1 MAESCPLGDARTRK
15 TFSVILHALASVGQ
29 ARVATAIG
37 KSEATVSR
45 MKDGDLQT
53 LAALLTAIGLKP
65 VPVENVCYRPEHL
78 AHLQYFAAI
87 GMKHAGQ
94 EDALFED
101 AE

>member
-1 MAESCPLGDARTRK
+1 MAESCPLADARARK
-15 TFSVILHALASVGQ
+15 TYSVILQALASVGQ

-53 LAALLTAIGLKP
+53 FAALLTTIGLKP
-65 VPVENVCYRPEHL
+65 VPVENVCYKPEHL
-78 AHLQYFAAI
+78 AHLQYFASI
-87 GMKHAGQ
+87 GMRHAQ
-94 EDALFED
+94 SEDKLFDD